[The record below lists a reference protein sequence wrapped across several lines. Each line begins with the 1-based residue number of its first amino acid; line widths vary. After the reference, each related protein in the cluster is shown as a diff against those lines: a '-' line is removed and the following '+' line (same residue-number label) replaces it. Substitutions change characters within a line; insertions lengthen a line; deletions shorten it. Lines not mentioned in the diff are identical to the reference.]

1 MNNYYTLH
9 SLVACV
15 RYEISGK
22 EIMEVWSSR
31 KDQIDFFFRTD
42 PALKLTFSAASPGT
56 ALFLDGRAAPPSHNA
71 ADFFPELEG
80 CTVADIAI
88 ATSGDRYIRITFQ
101 ETAIQLLFMPF
112 SSRPNVFLVKE
123 ELILS
128 SFKNSQALEGAA
140 SPVSGIQGKAG
151 SEEKTGS
158 PQGTESGRV
167 STSGSTTSS
176 PAENTPSTLVSGQPL
191 RKKII
196 AIDKQFPR
204 GLIND
209 VADTCDLESLSEED
223 LRKTLAKLRQK
234 LLHPETICITAEGN
248 LSLLPPEY
256 LSHPPERTFQSVS
269 DAVRTLFFSKNRQSR
284 LLPRKRDLEKKLSRR
299 ISGLRKQMEQ
309 FEKEP
314 ERLQKA
320 DEMEQV
326 GHLLMSQPNPG
337 EKTEGDR
344 IVVSDWS
351 SGGSERVIPVTKG
364 ENLIHQAQEYYARA
378 SRIRKEISA
387 SGKKK
392 RQIAAQLEEMEQLL
406 ADVEA
411 MEYPAE
417 LEKWVKK
424 NETRLQQYGLAP
436 SGIQQVARPYKTVKI
451 GEYEVWIGKNAKSND
466 EILALSHKEDI
477 WMHARGTA
485 GSHVLLRTGGDS
497 GWPDAQL
504 IRKAASFAAAY
515 SRQAGSSMVP
525 VMIAKRKHVRK
536 PKGAAPGLVTVTR
549 ERVEMVAPAKPDSQE
564 S

>member
-9 SLVACV
+9 SLVAEL

-56 ALFLDGRAAPPSHNA
+56 ALFLDRRAVPPSHNA
-71 ADFFPELEG
+71 AGFFPELEG
-80 CTVADIAI
+80 CTVADIAM
-88 ATSGDRYIRITFQ
+88 ATPGDRYIRITFQ
-101 ETAIQLLFMPF
+101 ETTLQLLFMPF

-123 ELILS
+123 GRILS
-128 SFKNSQALEGAA
+128 SFKNSQAFEGAE
-140 SPVSGIQGKAG
+140 SPVPGIQD
-151 SEEKTGS
+151 KTGS
-158 PQGTESGRV
+158 GEDSK
-167 STSGSTTSS
+167 SASTTSS
-176 PAENTPSTLVSGQPL
+176 AAKSTPPPTVDPGQPL
-191 RKKII
+191 RKKIL

-204 GLIND
+204 GIIND
-209 VADTCDLESLSEED
+209 VADICDLESQNEAE
-223 LRKTLAKLRQK
+223 LRKTLAKLREK
-234 LLHPETICITAEGN
+234 LLHPEIICITAEGN

-256 LSHPPERTFQSVS
+256 LSHPPERTFKNVNE
-269 DAVRTLFFSKNRQSR
+269 AVRTLFLSKHRERR
-284 LLPRKRDLEKKLSRR
+284 LLPRKRDLEKKMSRR
-299 ISGLRKQMEQ
+299 ITGLRKQMEQ
-309 FEKEP
+309 FDKEP
-314 ERLQKA
+314 ERIQKA
-320 DEMEQV
+320 DEMEQA

-337 EKTEGDR
+337 KKADRDR
-344 IVVSDWS
+344 ILVSDWS
-351 SGGSERVIPVTKG
+351 SGGSERAIPVTPG
-364 ENLIHQAQEYYARA
+364 ETLIQQAREYYARA
-378 SRIRKEISA
+378 ARIRKDVSV

-392 RQIAAQLEEMEQLL
+392 RQIAAQLKEMEQLL
-406 ADVEA
+406 AEVEA
-411 MEYPAE
+411 IEYPAE

-424 NETRLQQYGLAP
+424 NEGRLQQYGLAP
-436 SGIQQVARPYKTVKI
+436 SGTQQVARPYKTVKL
-451 GEYEVWIGKNAKSND
+451 GDYEVWIGKNAKSND

-485 GSHVLLRTGGDS
+485 GSHVLLRTGGGS

-515 SRQAGSSMVP
+515 SRQAGSSLVP

-549 ERVEMVAPAKPDSQE
+549 EKVEMVEPAKPDSHE

>member
-9 SLVACV
+9 SLVAEV

-71 ADFFPELEG
+71 AGFFPELEG
-80 CTVADIAI
+80 CTVADVAM
-88 ATSGDRYIRITFQ
+88 ATPGDRYMRITFQ
-101 ETAIQLLFMPF
+101 ETALQLLFMPF

-123 ELILS
+123 GRILS
-128 SFKNSQALEGAA
+128 SFKNSRAFEGAA
-140 SPVSGIQGKAG
+140 SPVSGIQD
-151 SEEKTGS
+151 KTGS
-158 PQGTESGRV
+158 QDI
-167 STSGSTTSS
+167 
-176 PAENTPSTLVSGQPL
+176 PSTLNAGQPL

-196 AIDKQFPR
+196 AIDRQFPR
-204 GLIND
+204 GIIND
-209 VADTCDLESLSEED
+209 VADTCDMESLNEED
-223 LRKTLAKLRQK
+223 LRKRLAKLREK
-234 LLHPETICITAEGN
+234 LLHPEIICITAEGN
-248 LSLLPPEY
+248 LSLLPPDY
-256 LSHPPERTFQSVS
+256 LSHPPEKTFQSVN
-269 DAVRTLFFSKNRQSR
+269 DAVRTLFLSKNRERR
-284 LLPRKRDLEKKLSRR
+284 LLPRKRDLEKKMSRR

-320 DEMEQV
+320 EEMEQA

-337 EKTEGDR
+337 KKAVEDR
-344 IVVSDWS
+344 VVVSDWN
-351 SGGSERVIPVTKG
+351 SGGSERVIPVTPG
-364 ENLIHQAQEYYARA
+364 ETLIHQAREYYARA
-378 SRIRKEISA
+378 ARIRKEISL
-387 SGKKK
+387 SGKIKS
-392 RQIAAQLEEMEQLL
+392 QIAAQLEEMEQLL
-406 ADVEA
+406 AEVEA
-411 MEYPAE
+411 IEYPAE

-424 NETRLQQYGLAP
+424 QEARLQQYGLAP
-436 SGIQQVARPYKTVKI
+436 SGSQQVARPYKIVKI

-485 GSHVLLRTGGDS
+485 GSHVLLRTGGGS
-497 GWPDAQL
+497 GWPDARL

-549 ERVEMVAPAKPDSQE
+549 EKVEMVAPAKPDSQE